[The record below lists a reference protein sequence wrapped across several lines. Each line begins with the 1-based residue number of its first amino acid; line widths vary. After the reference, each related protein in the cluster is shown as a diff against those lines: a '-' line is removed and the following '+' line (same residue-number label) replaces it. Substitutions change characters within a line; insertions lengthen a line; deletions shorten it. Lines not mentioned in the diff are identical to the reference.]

1 MIIGYEEKAVK
12 EILHLYE
19 IDYGTEI
26 ISEVLSACWAHSADC
41 NFLRHENDSL
51 IFERSKII
59 KAMKIDNELVDRLAE
74 LSKLE
79 FDEQAKE
86 GLKKDL
92 GKILD
97 LVKKL
102 EEVNVDGVEPLI
114 YMTDE
119 KNVLRKDEMRDMVT
133 KEEAL
138 QNAPQR
144 DSDYFKLPKVIK
156 K

>member
-1 MIIGYEEKAVK
+1 MN
-12 EILHLYE
+12 
-19 IDYGTEI
+19 ID
-26 ISEVLSACWAHSADC
+26 D
-41 NFLRHENDSL
+41 
-51 IFERSKII
+51 K
-59 KAMKIDNELVDRLAE
+59 LVERLAE

-79 FDEQAKE
+79 FDVQGKE
-86 GLKKDL
+86 GIKKDL
-92 GKILD
+92 QKILN
-97 LVKKL
+97 LVEKL

-119 KNVLRKDEMRDMVT
+119 KNVLRKDVIADTVT

-144 DSDYFKLPKVIK
+144 DSDYFKVPKVIK

>member
-1 MIIGYEEKAVK
+1 
-12 EILHLYE
+12 
-19 IDYGTEI
+19 
-26 ISEVLSACWAHSADC
+26 
-41 NFLRHENDSL
+41 
-51 IFERSKII
+51 
-59 KAMKIDNELVDRLAE
+59 MKIDNELVDRLAD

-79 FDEQAKE
+79 FDEHAKE

-92 GKILD
+92 QKIFD
-97 LVKKL
+97 LVQKL

-119 KNVLRKDEMRDMVT
+119 KNVLRKDVIRDTVS

-144 DSDYFKLPKVIK
+144 DSDYFKVPKVIK

>member
-1 MIIGYEEKAVK
+1 MN
-12 EILHLYE
+12 
-19 IDYGTEI
+19 ID
-26 ISEVLSACWAHSADC
+26 DQ
-41 NFLRHENDSL
+41 
-51 IFERSKII
+51 
-59 KAMKIDNELVDRLAE
+59 LVDRLAE

-79 FDEQAKE
+79 FDAQGKE
-86 GLKKDL
+86 GIKKDL
-92 GKILD
+92 QKILN
-97 LVKKL
+97 LVEKL

-119 KNVLRKDEMRDMVT
+119 KNVLRKDVIADTVT

-144 DSDYFKLPKVIK
+144 DSDYFKVPKVIK

>member
-1 MIIGYEEKAVK
+1 
-12 EILHLYE
+12 
-19 IDYGTEI
+19 
-26 ISEVLSACWAHSADC
+26 
-41 NFLRHENDSL
+41 
-51 IFERSKII
+51 
-59 KAMKIDNELVDRLAE
+59 MKIDNELVDRLAE

-86 GLKKDL
+86 SLKADL
-92 GKILD
+92 EKILD

-102 EEVNVDGVEPLI
+102 EEVNVEGVEPLI

-119 KNVLRKDEMRDMVT
+119 KNVLRKDVVKDTVS

-138 QNAPQR
+138 QNAPLR
-144 DSDYFKLPKVIK
+144 DSDYFKVPKVIK